1 MADLYVKK
9 FDMINP
15 FVVASS
21 PATQGALNVL
31 KSAKMRPGAIV
42 LRNYGHGSGGGS
54 FIGPD
59 SKAMF
64 GGEMAIHSHAV
75 GRQIPDS
82 VDTLEKYCEEVHK
95 IKKEMDSDIKLWVSV
110 GHYSDIVKGGDWE
123 KNWAHQ
129 AEELALAGADAIEL
143 HFNTPGVAVAKDRTF
158 AYHQLLRHSIELMK
172 RTVPNMPI
180 MAKLAIESTDA
191 LTSMRIAEAAGAA
204 AAGPTARWKGYYMD
218 LDWRGTEARPGAGY
232 GGTQATPLVCYS
244 IAEARTAGVKIPLY
258 GGGGVFNYENAARIL
273 MAGSEMVQL
282 GALACAGGTMACKK
296 LISDLNR
303 WMDENGYADMDSL
316 VGDSLKLFQMDA
328 DFTKKR
334 QNKLADAY
342 QTADADRT
350 KCIGCGA
357 ARMSAGIRAS
367 RSRSARPTRPI
378 SASAAATASRSARH
392 RHSMWIRRVFSV
404 PPLRKRASGG
414 VTSNRG
420 IAVRL
425 SQNQRPAPVYHRSA
439 AAIHPKMTMAQ
450 HVQATAAQLRRFL

>member
-21 PATQGALNVL
+21 PATQGAANVL

-59 SKAMF
+59 SGAMF
-64 GGEMAIHSHAV
+64 GGAMAIHSHAV

-95 IKKEMDSDIKLWVSV
+95 IKKEMDPDIKLWVSV

-123 KNWAHQ
+123 KDWANQ
-129 AEELALAGADAIEL
+129 ARELELAGADAIEL

-172 RTVPNMPI
+172 KTVPNMPI

-191 LTSMRIAEAAGAA
+191 LTSMRIAQAAGAA
-204 AAGPTARWKGYYMD
+204 AAGPTARWKGYYTD

-244 IAEARTAGVKIPLY
+244 IA
-258 GGGGVFNYENAARIL
+258 
-273 MAGSEMVQL
+273 
-282 GALACAGGTMACKK
+282 
-296 LISDLNR
+296 
-303 WMDENGYADMDSL
+303 
-316 VGDSLKLFQMDA
+316 
-328 DFTKKR
+328 
-334 QNKLADAY
+334 
-342 QTADADRT
+342 
-350 KCIGCGA
+350 
-357 ARMSAGIRAS
+357 
-367 RSRSARPTRPI
+367 
-378 SASAAATASRSARH
+378 
-392 RHSMWIRRVFSV
+392 
-404 PPLRKRASGG
+404 
-414 VTSNRG
+414 
-420 IAVRL
+420 
-425 SQNQRPAPVYHRSA
+425 
-439 AAIHPKMTMAQ
+439 
-450 HVQATAAQLRRFL
+450 